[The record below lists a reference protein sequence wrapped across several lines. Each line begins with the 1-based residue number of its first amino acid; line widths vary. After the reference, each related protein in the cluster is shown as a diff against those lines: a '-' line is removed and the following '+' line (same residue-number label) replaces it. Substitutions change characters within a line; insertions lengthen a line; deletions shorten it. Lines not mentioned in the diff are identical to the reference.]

1 MGMII
6 LPVGLRGAVSTHATH
21 TPRSARSYS
30 VFLSVSLSLS
40 YTHTLSLS
48 LAPLQV
54 RLCFARLS
62 LSFLRRGTSAS
73 SSFSPSSL
81 AILQFH
87 VLPYGNIVIFPR
99 AVHFCAP
106 PRALRSFRPIWIRAP
121 RDLELEITQVR
132 RHPDG
137 CLRDLGRP
145 ASRSGIAARAR
156 YSRRDRERNS
166 SSREA
171 SFAARMIGRDGTVFT
186 M

>member
-1 MGMII
+1 MGQS
-6 LPVGLRGAVSTHATH
+6 PP
-21 TPRSARSYS
+21 TPRTHHVVLAHTLFFSR
-30 VFLSVSLSLS
+30 SLSLFLS
-40 YTHTLSLS
+40 YTHSRFLSRS
-48 LAPLQV
+48 LLRKFVSVSPV
-54 RLCFARLS
+54 CRS
-62 LSFLRRGTSAS
+62 PSFVEELGLLE
-73 SSFSPSSL
+73 SFSPSSL

-166 SSREA
+166 SSSERLRRG
-171 SFAARMIGRDGTVFT
+171 SDDWTGRDGIYVY

>member
-1 MGMII
+1 MGQS
-6 LPVGLRGAVSTHATH
+6 PP
-21 TPRSARSYS
+21 TPRTHHVVLA
-30 VFLSVSLSLS
+30 
-40 YTHTLSLS
+40 HTLFFS
-48 LAPLQV
+48 
-54 RLCFARLS
+54 RS
-62 LSFLRRGTSAS
+62 LSFSLTHTHAFSLARSSASSSLFRPFVALLPSSRSSAS

-99 AVHFCAP
+99 VVHFCAP

-171 SFAARMIGRDGTVFT
+171 SSRLG
-186 M
+186 